1 MFQYF
6 FHVFPQVRL
15 VKSKSRTQLCRIIYA
30 TSVFHYSRHFMN
42 FDLWLELPRL
52 RFGYPHWGPKISE
65 MMEMNEFHRACFFIF
80 PISSIQSYILSNCAC
95 FFQISNIRNL
105 ILIFLFKKK
114 RNSLR
119 IGHAF
124 NSKSF
129 WQFCFCTEWIRNSNL
144 HHGVGWRFYRT
155 IWFYSWNSPSCKHLF
170 VYLFVVYKLAMSM
183 RTSCS
188 STTQQWSE
196 WWNFSLTASMVI
208 PLKIFC
214 ENFIGHFKSVIFGKF
229 VRPLKIFA
237 TFIFAVF
244 RFDPYS
250 RAN

>member
-1 MFQYF
+1 M
-6 FHVFPQVRL
+6 
-15 VKSKSRTQLCRIIYA
+15 
-30 TSVFHYSRHFMN
+30 
-42 FDLWLELPRL
+42 
-52 RFGYPHWGPKISE
+52 
-65 MMEMNEFHRACFFIF
+65 
-80 PISSIQSYILSNCAC
+80 
-95 FFQISNIRNL
+95 
-105 ILIFLFKKK
+105 IFLFKKK

-119 IGHAF
+119 IAHAF

-208 PLKIFC
+208 PLKILFVKISPDILSRSFLEIFRETA
-214 ENFIGHFKSVIFGKF
+214 ENN
-229 VRPLKIFA
+229 FA

-244 RFDPYS
+244 RFDPHS